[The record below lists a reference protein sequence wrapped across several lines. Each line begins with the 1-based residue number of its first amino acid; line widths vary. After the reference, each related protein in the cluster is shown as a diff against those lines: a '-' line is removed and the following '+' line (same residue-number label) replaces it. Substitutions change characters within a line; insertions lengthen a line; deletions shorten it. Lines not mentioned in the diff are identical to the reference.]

1 MDSTNKFLKK
11 NLSQEHHGPR
21 RFSWQTCFPYNV
33 GWWIEHQ
40 RMTETKLTK
49 CFCSPVLA
57 SMVVCVMITIPK
69 QYMLHRCV
77 DGTVRMLLYRS
88 TVIYEELS
96 SRVWS
101 SRNYALYAGSV
112 TLYYDTHGAGGNT
125 RYMILSFPR
134 QMILWWKYFFGRWTC
149 VCNVFRGT
157 CSATVHLRE
166 TTRVEH
172 DSKNVLIILFSID
185 SHERNV
191 ICRCVPYILQHCADD
206 TGRHMP
212 YGKLVGWKSP
222 MVFWET
228 PEKFK

>member
-1 MDSTNKFLKK
+1 MCWRHGSYAPVPEYGNLRRTIVEKK
-11 NLSQEHHGPR
+11 THCMLDQSH
-21 RFSWQTCFPYNV
+21 C
-33 GWWIEHQ
+33 
-40 RMTETKLTK
+40 
-49 CFCSPVLA
+49 
-57 SMVVCVMITIPK
+57 ITIL
-69 QYMLHRCV
+69 MELELTLVTWFFLSHSDEHRPSYTNV
-77 DGTVRMLLYRS
+77 P
-88 TVIYEELS
+88 
-96 SRVWS
+96 
-101 SRNYALYAGSV
+101 
-112 TLYYDTHGAGGNT
+112 H
-125 RYMILSFPR
+125 

>member
-101 SRNYALYAGSV
+101 SRNYALYAGPV
-112 TLYYDTHGAGGNT
+112 TLYYDTHGAGVNT
-125 RYMILSFPR
+125 RYMILSFSFR
-134 QMILWWKYFFGRWTC
+134 WASEETQMSHTEWFCDGNTFSEGGHA
-149 VCNVFRGT
+149 F
-157 CSATVHLRE
+157 ATF
-166 TTRVEH
+166 
-172 DSKNVLIILFSID
+172 SGVL
-185 SHERNV
+185 V
-191 ICRCVPYILQHCADD
+191 ALQY
-206 TGRHMP
+206 T
-212 YGKLVGWKSP
+212 YGKQHASSMIPKT
-222 MVFWET
+222 F
-228 PEKFK
+228 